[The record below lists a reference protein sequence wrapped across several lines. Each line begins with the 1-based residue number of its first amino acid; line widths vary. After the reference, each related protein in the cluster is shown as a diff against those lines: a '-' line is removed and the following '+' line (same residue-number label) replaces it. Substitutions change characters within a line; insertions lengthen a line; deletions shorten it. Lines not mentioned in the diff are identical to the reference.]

1 MKYIKLFENHS
12 NYEDF
17 VDGGTMENPNVS
29 HCIQENEVH
38 YNPFI
43 RDYSKDYLTIKALS
57 DGTLGFNPRDINS
70 FEYSLDG
77 GQTWNTATAAEEE
90 IFFEVTLS
98 RGDEV
103 CFKKEPSRASSQR
116 YYGHFYS
123 TCQFEVYGN
132 ILSMVYGTGFVGATT
147 ISSALLGGIFADCTG
162 LVNAKN
168 LVLAAT
174 TLAIGCYGNM
184 FYGCTNLTTAPSI
197 LPATTLSDYCYQ
209 DMFAGCTSLVTAPEL
224 PATTLANNC
233 YMNMFQGCTSLT
245 TAPEL
250 PATTLINSCYF
261 GMFQGCKNLTTAPEL
276 PATTLANQCYD
287 SMFYGCTSL
296 TIEAQVPSS
305 VIPIASNY
313 CHYMYCSCPIRR
325 ISGDYSEEAYD
336 CYQASPT
343 E

>member
-1 MKYIKLFENHS
+1 MGQYLKLFDTHEN
-12 NYEDF
+12 YADF
-17 VDGGTMENPNVS
+17 VESGEMLRPNVS

-57 DGTLGFNPRDINS
+57 DGTLGFHPRDINS

-77 GQTWNTATAAEEE
+77 GQTWNTAAEAEAGP
-90 IFFEVTLS
+90 FFEVTLS

-116 YYGHFYS
+116 LYGNFYS

-147 ISSALLGGIFADCTG
+147 ISSALLGGIFTDCTG

-174 TLAIGCYGNM
+174 TLADGCYASM
-184 FYGCTNLTTAPSI
+184 FN
-197 LPATTLSDYCYQ
+197 
-209 DMFAGCTSLVTAPEL
+209 
-224 PATTLANNC
+224 
-233 YMNMFQGCTSLT
+233 GCTSLT

-250 PATTLINSCYF
+250 PATTLTNWCYSF
-261 GMFQGCKNLTTAPEL
+261 MFAGCTSLTIAPELPATTLAGNCYRGMFDGCTNLTTAPEL
-276 PATTLANQCYD
+276 PATMLTNECYYYMFHGCTSLTVAPELPATTLAGSCYN

-313 CHYMYCSCPIRR
+313 CHYMYCSCPIRK

-336 CYQASPT
+336 CYQVSPT

>member
-1 MKYIKLFENHS
+1 MKYIKLFENHFE
-12 NYEDF
+12 YEDF
-17 VDGGTMENPNVS
+17 VSGDTMAKPNVS
-29 HCIQENEVH
+29 HCVSENEVH

-77 GQTWNTATAAEEE
+77 GQTWNTATAAEASP
-90 IFFEVTLS
+90 FFEVTLS

-103 CFKKEPSRASSQR
+103 CFKKESSRVSSQR
-116 YYGHFYS
+116 YYGNFYS

-174 TLAIGCYGNM
+174 TLADGCY
-184 FYGCTNLTTAPSI
+184 S
-197 LPATTLSDYCYQ
+197 S
-209 DMFAGCTSLVTAPEL
+209 MFAGCTSLTIAPEL
-224 PATTLANNC
+224 PATTLAGWC
-233 YMNMFQGCTSLT
+233 YSSMFAGCTSLT
-245 TAPEL
+245 TAPDL
-250 PATTLINSCYF
+250 PATTLAGSCYRE
-261 GMFQGCKNLTTAPEL
+261 MFIGCTNLTTTPEL
-276 PATTLANQCYD
+276 PATTLANECYFD
-287 SMFYGCTSL
+287 MFQDCTSLTVASELPATTLAGSCYNSMFYGCTSL

-305 VIPIASNY
+305 VIPIASDY

-336 CYQASPT
+336 CYQQALPT

>member
-1 MKYIKLFENHS
+1 MEYLKLFENHS
-12 NYEDF
+12 QYEDF
-17 VDGGTMENPNVS
+17 IETKDFIKPNVS
-29 HCIQENEVH
+29 YCIEQEEVH

-77 GQTWNTATAAEEE
+77 GQTWNTATAAEAGP
-90 IFFEVTLS
+90 FFEVTLS

-116 YYGHFYS
+116 YYGNFYS

-147 ISSALLGGIFADCTG
+147 ISSALLGGIFAGCTG

-174 TLAIGCYGNM
+174 TLAGGCYNSM
-184 FYGCTNLTTAPSI
+184 FY
-197 LPATTLSDYCYQ
+197 
-209 DMFAGCTSLVTAPEL
+209 
-224 PATTLANNC
+224 
-233 YMNMFQGCTSLT
+233 GCTSLT

-250 PATTLINSCYF
+250 PATTLVQECYAR
-261 GMFQGCKNLTTAPEL
+261 MFR
-276 PATTLANQCYD
+276 
-287 SMFYGCTSL
+287 GCTNLNYIKCLATDISAL
-296 TIEAQVPSS
+296 DCTFSWVQGVAASGTFIEDCNSNFTEGING
-305 VIPIASNY
+305 IPENWNVDHIEE
-313 CHYMYCSCPIRR
+313 CPNK
-325 ISGDYSEEAYD
+325 
-336 CYQASPT
+336 
-343 E
+343 